1 MDRPPSDVHTGSSS
15 SSSGGRKRNREHGSS
30 KDDRINWHDAAAS
43 RFLSGNLSANSS
55 LDMIQKAQ
63 KAGARGC
70 EDLAKAGKSGMLKKK
85 KRGKGPQT
93 KAQEEVSLSTVLLG
107 ANPNVQCQ
115 DRDH

>member
-1 MDRPPSDVHTGSSS
+1 MDRAPSDLHTGSSS
-15 SSSGGRKRNREHGSS
+15 SSSGGRKRNREPDPS
-30 KDDRINWHDAAAS
+30 KDDRIDWHDAAAA
-43 RFLSGNLSANSS
+43 RFLSGELAANSS

-70 EDLAKAGKSGMLKKK
+70 EDLAKAGKSGMLKK